1 MLRAFELRHRLGRL
15 ARSCLAAWC
24 AAACST
30 WSIPYAE
37 PPAPSPGTDLPKAR
51 LNLRDG
57 RSLVVYRVQVRSDS
71 VVGMVWRHGYQPL
84 SVSRQDVRGIQV
96 PEIDNARTVV
106 LLGVIVVGLYW
117 TILTAIHGSLRT

>member
-1 MLRAFELRHRLGRL
+1 ME
-15 ARSCLAAWC
+15 
-24 AAACST
+24 
-30 WSIPYAE
+30 
-37 PPAPSPGTDLPKAR
+37 LPKAR

-71 VVGMVWRHGYQPL
+71 VVGMVWRQGYHPL

-106 LLGVIVVGLYW
+106 VIGVIIVGLYW
-117 TILTAIHGSLRT
+117 TILTAIHRSLTT